1 MQETTISVQNSGSY
15 DKIQLEHDN
24 RERDE
29 NGQPYFSKN
38 VDSSRSSENW
48 YWEGN
53 MSIKEFYEREFE
65 DAFRLQTEKIRASH
79 PDRLEGRA
87 SSYFEQV
94 LSEQLEGEKERE
106 RLKAEGLSEKEIN
119 KRMSAIPKLA
129 YQTIIQF
136 GDRDSEFGTISGT
149 KEGREIAKKVMREFI
164 EKWQREHPEMKL
176 INVAI
181 HADEVGADG
190 KGGTVHMH
198 VTYCPVCTSYKK
210 GMPVRNSLTGALKQ
224 MGYEADKKK
233 DPETG
238 EFRFAVEKW
247 QQDMRDDLEVMLG
260 EHGYTR
266 LVPEDTKRK
275 HESIADYG
283 KRKDQLRKIEEGQTK
298 VEQGIQRNAEK
309 EQELDHRETVVQK
322 KEERIDA
329 RVAEVNTYLQH
340 HKAQVDEANQALDE
354 REAAIEEREQILQAE
369 AEASVRKIETAVS
382 EAIASVKPAPGKRME
397 DYASSKMKKGHRLV
411 PDKDLE
417 TYIDR
422 SWYRPEHIKKTMQ
435 NVVDKFNELPF
446 VQAARETIFRLEQQV
461 LQLKRTI
468 QSLKQ
473 KNKEQQVLLNK
484 AKELKIDTFGK
495 SMYDR
500 LVDEVAKDREKV
512 SEMYDHDSDIL
523 GR

>member
-1 MQETTISVQNSGSY
+1 MADFSVSLHEDDSFNL
-15 DKIQLEHDN
+15 DHDN
-24 RERDE
+24 RK
-29 NGQPYFSKN
+29 YLSKN
-38 VDSSRSSENW
+38 IDASRVSENIS
-48 YWEGN
+48 YEGN
-53 MSIKEFYEREFE
+53 ISLREFYE
-65 DAFRLQTEKIRASH
+65 QTFQKAYEEYIYKKRHIQRRPKDVEGWPEKYYDFVAQKQ
-79 PDRLEGRA
+79 A
-87 SSYFEQV
+87 
-94 LSEQLEGEKERE
+94 EGEAAAEKAKREGTHQKETKTNYTKIAKQIIIQVGNVDDFDGLTPEEQQELRAKMRDVLKEYMDTFQAENPNLRIVNAVIHMDEMSLSPHLHLTYVPVVEQSRGQSVANSLRGALHAMGFKDDKETPADRRFEHCQMKWQTKERE
-106 RLKAEGLSEKEIN
+106 RVIEIAGRHGLDVGYN
-119 KRMSAIPKLA
+119 KGNKSRG
-129 YQTIIQF
+129 QTIDEYRAAKQAEREATREQLQIDAQNEAL
-136 GDRDSEFGTISGT
+136 DR
-149 KEGREIAKKVMREFI
+149 REA
-164 EKWQREHPEMKL
+164 Q
-176 INVAI
+176 VA
-181 HADEVGADG
+181 
-190 KGGTVHMH
+190 
-198 VTYCPVCTSYKK
+198 
-210 GMPVRNSLTGALKQ
+210 
-224 MGYEADKKK
+224 
-233 DPETG
+233 
-238 EFRFAVEKW
+238 
-247 QQDMRDDLEVMLG
+247 
-260 EHGYTR
+260 
-266 LVPEDTKRK
+266 
-275 HESIADYG
+275 
-283 KRKDQLRKIEEGQTK
+283 
-298 VEQGIQRNAEK
+298 
-309 EQELDHRETVVQK
+309 EQEEHLDHRETVVQK

-473 KNKEQQVLLNK
+473 KNKEQQVLLDK

>member
-1 MQETTISVQNSGSY
+1 MLVTTISVQNSGSF
-15 DKIQLEHDN
+15 DKVQLKHDN

-38 VDSSRSSENW
+38 VDSSLSQNNW

-94 LSEQLEGEKERE
+94 LSEQMEGEKLRE
-106 RLKAEGLSEKEIN
+106 QLKLEGLCEKDIN
-119 KRMSAIPKLA
+119 KKMSAVTKLA

-136 GDRDSEFGTISGT
+136 GDRDSEFGTLNGT
-149 KEGREIAKKVMREFI
+149 EEGREIAKKVMREFI

-176 INVAI
+176 INVAL

-190 KGGTVHMH
+190 KGGTIHMH
-198 VTYCPVCTSYKK
+198 ITYCPVCTSYKK

-260 EHGYTR
+260 EHGFTR
-266 LVPEDTKRK
+266 FTPEDTRRD

-283 KRKDQLRKIEEGQTK
+283 KRKDQLRKIAEGQEQ
-298 VEQGIQRNAEK
+298 VERGQQENAEQK
-309 EQELDHRETVVQK
+309 ADLDHREEIVQK
-322 KEERIDA
+322 KEQRIDA
-329 RVAEVNTYLQH
+329 RVEQVNTFLQQ
-340 HKAQVDEANQALDE
+340 HKERVDEANQALTE
-354 REAAIEEREQILQAE
+354 REAAVEEREQILQAE
-369 AEASVRKIETAVS
+369 AEATVKKIEVAVS
-382 EAIASVKPAPGKRME
+382 EAIASVKPAPGKRLE
-397 DYASSKMKKGHRLV
+397 DYSQSKMKRGHRLV

-422 SWYRPEHIKKTMQ
+422 SWYRPDHIKQTMQ
-435 NVVDKFNELPF
+435 KVIDKFNELPF
-446 VQAARETIFRLEQQV
+446 VQAARNTIFELEQQV
-461 LQLKRTI
+461 LQLKKLI
-468 QSLKQ
+468 KKKDEEIEKQ
-473 KNKEQQVLLNK
+473 KVLLDK
-484 AKELKIDTFGK
+484 AKTLKIDTFGK

-500 LVDEVAKDREKV
+500 LVEEVAKDREKV
-512 SEMYDHDSDIL
+512 KEKYDHEDDRS